1 MQLTMN
7 TAQITQ
13 PSIQQVVERIL
24 TTRRITRLDQHLLL
38 MTQQLTLEERTL
50 VNQIFDR
57 LRQGLL
63 KVVD

>member
-1 MQLTMN
+1 MQITMN
-7 TAQITQ
+7 TTQITQ
-13 PSIQQVVERIL
+13 PSIQQVIDRIM

-38 MTQQLTLEERTL
+38 MVQQMTLEEKNL
-50 VNQIFDR
+50 VNQVFDR